1 MRYLIYWIILLISAP
16 TLAAKNVIPETI
28 AESIPEPKPNNT
40 LESLFHI
47 PTALQQS
54 GFIYCVNGNLN
65 TFNPQMAISGLTV
78 DTLAA
83 QIYNRLLGVDPLT
96 YNLVPELATDW
107 EILDNE
113 TTYRF
118 YLRHNVAFQST
129 NWFIPTRTMN
139 ADDVIFS
146 FRRLFDKTHDYHK
159 VNGGHYPYFDS
170 LQFGNSVKDIRKID
184 EYTVEFHLNSPN
196 ASFLWYLATHHAPIL
211 SQEYAQKLQQ
221 MHRQKQL
228 DWKPV
233 GTGPFMMKDYRMGQ
247 FIRLV
252 RHDKYWKG
260 KPRMEQ
266 VVIDTGTGGTGRS
279 SKLLTGE
286 CDVLAYPDTNQLNIV
301 HNDPNLSQTS
311 QSGMN
316 VAYLAFN
323 TSKPPLNRLEVR
335 QAIAYAINNPRLM
348 QSIYNKMAETAT
360 SILPDI
366 SWAYD
371 QSIEITEYDPEK
383 SSKMLSELGL
393 SELELT
399 LWVPTASQAYNP
411 RPLKMAEL
419 IQADLAKVGIKIS
432 IHPVEGSFQE
442 NLQRNKDY
450 DMVLAGW
457 SADSNDPDSFFRPL
471 LSCAAIASKTNLS
484 RWCNSAF
491 DDALHQALLNQQIIS
506 RKENY
511 FFAQKILAQQLPL
524 LPLAYSM
531 HLQSF
536 RNNIKG
542 LVFSPFGVDAF
553 DKVYRA
559 QEATVPDE
567 NKKGSK

>member
-16 TLAAKNVIPETI
+16 TLAAKNAIPETI
-28 AESIPEPKPNNT
+28 AESIPSKPNNT
-40 LESLFHI
+40 SESLSHI
-47 PTALQQS
+47 PTALQQN
-54 GFIYCVNGNLN
+54 GFIYCVNGDLN
-65 TFNPQMAISGLTV
+65 TFNPQMAIGGLTV

-83 QIYNRLLGVDPLT
+83 QIYNRLLGVDPLSH
-96 YNLVPELATDW
+96 NLVPELATDW
-107 EILDNE
+107 EVLDNG

-129 NWFIPTRTMN
+129 NWFTPTRAMN

-146 FRRLFDKTHDYHK
+146 FRRLFDTTYDYHY
-159 VNGGHYPYFDS
+159 VNSSHYPYFDS

-184 EYTVEFHLNSPN
+184 EYTVEFHLNATN

-221 MHRQKQL
+221 MHQQKQL

-266 VVIDTGTGGTGRS
+266 VVIDTGTGGTGRI

-286 CDVLAYPDTNQLNIV
+286 CDVLAYPDNNQLNIV
-301 HNDPNLSQTS
+301 NNDSNLSQTS
-311 QSGMN
+311 QPGMN

-323 TSKPPLNRLEVR
+323 TSKPPLNNLKVR
-335 QAIAYAINNPRLM
+335 QAIAYAINNQRLM
-348 QSIYNKMAETAT
+348 QSIYNKKAETAT
-360 SILPDI
+360 SILPRI

-371 QSIEITEYDPEK
+371 QSIKITEYDSEK
-383 SSKMLSELGL
+383 SRKMLSELGL
-393 SELELT
+393 RELKLT
-399 LWVPTASQAYNP
+399 LWVPTTSQAYNP

-419 IQADLAKVGIKIS
+419 IQADLAQVGIKIS
-432 IHPVEGSFQE
+432 IHPVEGRFQE
-442 NLQRNKDY
+442 NLQKNKNY

-457 SADSNDPDSFFRPL
+457 SADSNDPDSFFRRL

-484 RWCNSAF
+484 HWCNSAF
-491 DDALHQALLNQQIIS
+491 DDALRQALLNQEIVS

-511 FFAQKILAQQLPL
+511 FFAQKIIAQQLPL

-559 QEATVPDE
+559 QEAAVPDE